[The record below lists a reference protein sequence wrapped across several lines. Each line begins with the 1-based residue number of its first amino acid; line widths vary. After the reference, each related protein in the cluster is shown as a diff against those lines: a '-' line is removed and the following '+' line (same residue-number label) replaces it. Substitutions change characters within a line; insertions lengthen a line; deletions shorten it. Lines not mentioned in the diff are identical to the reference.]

1 VRAGGSGDEAAEG
14 AKPVG
19 LFGARRASRAGADA
33 EVRGRK
39 AKEKWLAQHEA
50 NWHMRAAA
58 ATHPEAAEAVHEFC
72 RNVGFV
78 RRATLAEVRLSEK
91 DPVRLLVGLRVG
103 KEVQPRFSEV
113 AGALL
118 RSLAAKVPDERAV
131 EVEAIEVD
139 TEARSPY
146 DVFP

>member
-1 VRAGGSGDEAAEG
+1 
-14 AKPVG
+14 
-19 LFGARRASRAGADA
+19 
-33 EVRGRK
+33 
-39 AKEKWLAQHEA
+39 
-50 NWHMRAAA
+50 
-58 ATHPEAAEAVHEFC
+58 
-72 RNVGFV
+72 V